1 MLSLRLLGRA
11 ARSRVVVFLVAGAA
25 LYGIAQ
31 VRADKKVVAIDPE
44 VLAAMRDAQAKKLGV
59 RELGDDGRREVDARA
74 IEDELLYREAIRM
87 GLDKE
92 DPIVRQRLAQK
103 LLLLVEDMG
112 GASREPTNEELAAYF
127 DRHRDR
133 WRRAPRFH
141 VVHVFASSRDRLPG
155 AEVLAGATTPPV
167 AGEPFPY
174 PRTARSSQADLA
186 RVFGASFAAG
196 VAALPAGAVS
206 EPLPSSFGWHRVRL
220 IEREEG
226 GPARFEEVQ
235 KDVLFDFML
244 ERREE
249 VVGTYLK
256 KVAASYEVRVGD
268 RPLVGFTP
276 TRRVAAR
283 VEGSAED

>member
-1 MLSLRLLGRA
+1 MLSLRTLGRA
-11 ARSRVVVFLVAGAA
+11 ARSRLVVFLAGGAI

-31 VRADKKVVAIDPE
+31 QRADKRVVEVDPA
-44 VLAAMRDAQAKKLGV
+44 VLEALRDAQAKKLGV

-112 GASREPTNEELAAYF
+112 GASREPTPEELAAYF

-133 WRRAPRFH
+133 WRRPPRYH
-141 VVHVFASSRDRLPG
+141 VVHVFAASREALPG
-155 AEVLAGATTPPV
+155 AEVLAGATAPPA

-174 PRTARSSQADLA
+174 PRAARSSQADLA
-186 RVFGASFAAG
+186 RVFGAAFAAG
-196 VAALPAGAVS
+196 VAALPVGAVS
-206 EPLPSSFGWHRVRL
+206 EPLPSSFGWHRARL
-220 IEREEG
+220 VEREDG
-226 GPARFEEVQ
+226 GPARLEEVR
-235 KDVLFDFML
+235 KDVLFDWML

-256 KVAASYEVRVGD
+256 KVAASYDIRVGD

-276 TRRVAAR
+276 TRRIAAR
-283 VEGSAED
+283 AEGSAED